1 MKKQKVTRALLSI
14 KPQYARQ
21 IFSGNK
27 KYEYRRV
34 IFKKDVQLVI
44 VYASSPLSIVIGE
57 FQIEKII
64 LEDLDALWDCTQ
76 KYSGISQEYFTKYF
90 TGKTKGYAIKITKPL
105 LYETPVS
112 LQETYGKKPPQSFLY
127 L

>member
-1 MKKQKVTRALLSI
+1 VTRALLSI
-14 KPQYARQ
+14 RPQYARQ

-34 IFKKDVQLVI
+34 IFKKDVKLVI
-44 VYASSPLSIVIGE
+44 VYASSPLSVIIGE

-64 LEDLDALWDCTQ
+64 LEDLDMLWNTTQ
-76 KYSGISQEYFTKYF
+76 RHSGISREYFTEYF

-105 LYETPVS
+105 LYKIPVS
-112 LQETYGKKPPQSFLY
+112 LQETYGKKPPQSFFY